1 VKQGLIRLGLNLMSK
16 PEIELVKG

>member
-1 VKQGLIRLGLNLMSK
+1 MSK